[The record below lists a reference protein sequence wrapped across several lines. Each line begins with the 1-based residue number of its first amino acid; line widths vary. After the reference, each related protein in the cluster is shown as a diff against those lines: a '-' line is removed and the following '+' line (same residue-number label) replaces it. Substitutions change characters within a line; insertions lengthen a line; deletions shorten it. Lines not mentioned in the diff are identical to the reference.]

1 MADIIR
7 DLFPLGIATG
17 PAFCNRDDE
26 RDTLKRNIRAGRHT
40 WIWARRRVG
49 KTSLVEQVILELA
62 QSRPAIHAARL
73 DCNIVHDA
81 DSLDQALRKSVSRLA
96 VQMAPGGRS
105 RVQGLLEKAF
115 GRFRPEFHIG
125 SSMFQ
130 MRLNPVDTPAA
141 NIAEVLLALDQHA
154 AQLDR
159 RAIVVLDEFQQ
170 VSRLT
175 HGRKDTTLE
184 GAIRHA
190 VERASRI
197 TYIFSGSERSLLAD
211 MFENADRPLY
221 HHSRKM
227 SLGRISAEH
236 YREFLN
242 DAARARWQ
250 KTLKDAVVD
259 CILKRTQRQPFYVN
273 SLCSR
278 LWDDRKPPSID
289 TTEAAWAEVVDEATP
304 VVAERVRSLSA
315 TQRALL
321 IGIANAGRVEQP
333 TSQSFLAEI
342 RLSASTGSNA
352 KDVLEAQDFIRP
364 DLRGGWFVVDPVMY
378 SYLKGDNH

>member
-1 MADIIR
+1 MSDLTR

-17 PAFCNRDDE
+17 PAFCNREVE
-26 RDTLKRNIRAGRHT
+26 RDTLKRNIRAGRHS
-40 WIWARRRVG
+40 WIWARRRIG
-49 KTSLVEQVILELA
+49 KTSLVEQVILELSQA
-62 QSRPAIHAARL
+62 RPAIHAARL

-81 DSLDQALRKSVSRLA
+81 DSLDQALRKSVASLA
-96 VQMAPGGRS
+96 IAMSPGARS
-105 RVQGLLEKAF
+105 KAQALLAGVF
-115 GRFRPEFHIG
+115 ARFQPSFQVG
-125 SSMFQ
+125 PSLFQ
-130 MRLNPVDTPAA
+130 MRLNPTETPAA
-141 NIAEVLLALDQHA
+141 NIAEVLLALDDLA
-154 AQLDR
+154 SSLNR
-159 RAIVVLDEFQQ
+159 RAVVVLDEFQQ

-190 VERASRI
+190 VERAKRI
-197 TYIFSGSERSLLAD
+197 TYVFSGSERSLLAD

-236 YREFLN
+236 YFDFLN
-242 DAARARWQ
+242 NAARARWQ
-250 KTLKDAVVD
+250 KPLSDKVIAL
-259 CILKRTQRQPFYVN
+259 ILKRSQRQPFYVN

-278 LWDDRKPPSID
+278 LWDARRPPSQAAV
-289 TTEAAWAEVVDEATP
+289 ESAWAEVVEESTP

-333 TSQSFLAEI
+333 TSQAFLAEI

-352 KDVLEAQDFIRP
+352 KDVLEANDFIRP
-364 DLRGGWFVVDPVMY
+364 DLEGGWFIVDPVMY
-378 SYLKGDNH
+378 SYLRSE